1 MVALLAIFLIGYV
14 LVLLEGVLTPV
25 FFAFLIA
32 YMLDPVVDRFEARG
46 VSRAMGIVVMLSIVL
61 GGMGLFMLIAI
72 PSITR
77 DFAAFAESLPRV
89 LMGLVD
95 RAEPWLVEHDLPVPQ
110 SLDEALAQLG
120 VDAKELAS
128 RAAAPVGAVLSWLLG
143 GTVSL
148 MGALV
153 GVLIIPVFAA
163 YLLYDFDR
171 ITAAI
176 RELLPLRYRAQIVQ
190 IAKEADL
197 VLGEFIRG
205 QLIVMLAL
213 AVLYSVSY
221 VALGVRLAV
230 LIGVVAG
237 FLSFIPYVGGGVA
250 LGLALLMSLLDWT
263 GWDKVLGVIVAYTA
277 IQLLESFVITPKIV
291 GDKVGLSPVW
301 VLFALMVGG
310 EVFGFMGV
318 LLALPTAAVLKIF
331 VVRGIDWYRASE
343 FFLADGLAD
352 LVDGDDE
359 PQRDEPRLD

>member
-1 MVALLAIFLIGYV
+1 MLALFAVFLVGYL

-32 YMLDPVVDRFEARG
+32 YMLDPVIDRFEARG
-46 VSRAMGIVVMLSIVL
+46 LSRAMGIVVMLSVVL
-61 GGMGLFMLIAI
+61 GGLALFMLIAI

-77 DFAAFAESLPRV
+77 DIAAFADSLPRV
-89 LMGLVD
+89 LAGLVD
-95 RAEPWLVEHDLPVPQ
+95 KLEPWLVEHDLPVPH

-120 VDAKELAS
+120 VDARELAS
-128 RAAAPVGAVLSWLLG
+128 QAAAPVGAVLSWLLG

-148 MGALV
+148 VGALV

-171 ITAAI
+171 IVAAV
-176 RELLPLRYRAQIVQ
+176 RDLLPLRYRDQIVQ
-190 IAKEADL
+190 IARESDV

-205 QLIVMLAL
+205 QLIVMVAL

-221 VALGVRLAV
+221 ALLGVRLAV

-250 LGLALLMSLLDWT
+250 LGLALVMSLLDFT
-263 GWDKVLGVIVAYTA
+263 GWDTVLGVILAYTA

-331 VVRGIDWYRASE
+331 VVRGIVWYRASE
-343 FFLADGLAD
+343 LFLGEPSGEHEALEPPAAD
-352 LVDGDDE
+352 E
-359 PQRDEPRLD
+359 

>member
-1 MVALLAIFLIGYV
+1 MVALFAVFLIGYL

-32 YMLDPVVDRFEARG
+32 YMLDPVVDRFEERG
-46 VSRAMGIVVMLSIVL
+46 LSRAMGIVVMLSLVL
-61 GGMGLFMLIAI
+61 GGLGLFLLIAI

-89 LMGLVD
+89 LAGVVD
-95 RAEPWLVEHDLPVPQ
+95 KLAPWLIEHDLPVPQ

-120 VDAKELAS
+120 VDAKELAG

-148 MGALV
+148 LGALV

-171 ITAAI
+171 ITAAV
-176 RELLPLRYRAQIVQ
+176 RELLPLRHRAQIVQ

-213 AVLYSVSY
+213 AVLYSVAY

-250 LGLALLMSLLDWT
+250 LGLALLMSVLDWT
-263 GWDKVLGVIVAYTA
+263 GWDKVLGVVLAYSA

-331 VVRGIDWYRASE
+331 VVRGIAWYRASE
-343 FFLADGLAD
+343 LFLGDGTPQ
-352 LVDGDDE
+352 VDALPVHVPDD
-359 PQRDEPRLD
+359 D